1 MAQPLRTPPPHS
13 LWGPQPAVYSLTNI
27 ETGDTSQP
35 SLWATLSCEGGAR
48 PGMYVPPFPLHQQVR
63 SRSPS
68 SGSVEAFGSWWRLGR
83 APQELSGQDTKRR
96 AEAEGPYEDKGLS
109 LGAPCRQLHF
119 TSDFQFQLCWPG
131 CVVTLCAS
139 DCGQGR
145 RKPLSEPLKA
155 VEGRHQAVSSTQCL

>member
-1 MAQPLRTPPPHS
+1 MF
-13 LWGPQPAVYSLTNI
+13 
-27 ETGDTSQP
+27 
-35 SLWATLSCEGGAR
+35 
-48 PGMYVPPFPLHQQVR
+48 PPFPLHQQVR

-109 LGAPCRQLHF
+109 LGAPCRQF

-155 VEGRHQAVSSTQCL
+155 VGGRHQALSSTRCLQAPVSSTSCASFSAHRSLAHSTQSLSCMWTCT

>member
-1 MAQPLRTPPPHS
+1 MF
-13 LWGPQPAVYSLTNI
+13 
-27 ETGDTSQP
+27 
-35 SLWATLSCEGGAR
+35 
-48 PGMYVPPFPLHQQVR
+48 PPFPLHQQVR

-155 VEGRHQAVSSTQCL
+155 VGGRHQAVSSTRCLQAPVSSTSCASFSAHRSLAHSTQSLSCMWTCT